1 MNTNNGADSEQSIT
15 KNRLGATIVKTAES
29 ESSLTIGISN
39 LTPSH
44 GSIEKNGLFIITAP
58 TFTYS
63 KSILIQTILF
73 TSLFIK

>member
-15 KNRLGATIVKTAES
+15 KNRLGSTIVKTAES

-44 GSIEKNGLFIITAP
+44 GSIEKNG
-58 TFTYS
+58 
-63 KSILIQTILF
+63 
-73 TSLFIK
+73 